1 MSHISK
7 RLVLSYVFDWIVIIL
22 IAGVGAGFSRISPN
36 HRPFSL
42 TDPDISFPY
51 VEHEKVSSAVLVVVG
66 LVAPAV
72 IIFAV
77 SLLFVPGPTIRKGTP
92 RAAVFK
98 SKLWEWNT
106 GWLGLALALASA
118 FFFTEGMKN
127 LYGKPRPDLLSRCDP
142 DLGAQLTH
150 KLGGFE
156 SVNNAILLVSSTICR
171 QTDKS
176 KLDDGF
182 ASFPSGHSSFSWAG
196 MTYLTL
202 FICSKFAIAIP
213 YLLPTA
219 YSTHD
224 PAFAPSEPNPNG
236 FNHKDE
242 TTPSASSPQFRSF
255 SSNTVKPLL
264 RNQAAAPPAYLLVLA
279 IFPLCIAVYISATRY
294 SDFRHH
300 GFDII
305 VGSLMGILAAWAGFR
320 WYHLPVRRG
329 AGWSWGPRSA
339 GRAWGVGV
347 GVQGYVDEEEDWKSR
362 QKDLELGERA
372 GAASGGGNAV
382 ESRAV

>member
-1 MSHISK
+1 MCS
-7 RLVLSYVFDWIVIIL
+7 L

-127 LYGKPRPDLLSRCDP
+127 LYGKPRPDLLHRCDP
-142 DLGAQLTH
+142 DLGAQNTH
-150 KLGGFE
+150 ILGGYE

-182 ASFPSGHSSFSWAG
+182 ASFPSGHSSCKSLDPSSFDTANHDSSLLGRHDIPDALH
-196 MTYLTL
+196 MLQ
-202 FICSKFAIAIP
+202 ICNCHPLS
-213 YLLPTA
+213 
-219 YSTHD
+219 
-224 PAFAPSEPNPNG
+224 PS
-236 FNHKDE
+236 D
-242 TTPSASSPQFRSF
+242 R
-255 SSNTVKPLL
+255 PL
-264 RNQAAAPPAYLLVLA
+264 N
-279 IFPLCIAVYISATRY
+279 S
-294 SDFRHH
+294 
-300 GFDII
+300 
-305 VGSLMGILAAWAGFR
+305 
-320 WYHLPVRRG
+320 
-329 AGWSWGPRSA
+329 
-339 GRAWGVGV
+339 
-347 GVQGYVDEEEDWKSR
+347 
-362 QKDLELGERA
+362 
-372 GAASGGGNAV
+372 
-382 ESRAV
+382 